1 MARSLGQT
9 DAGIHPCHNGKLLQ
23 VYITITVTNCCKYSL
38 LSLWQIAK
46 NIHHCKYGKLL
57 KTDHCNDGK
66 LLKTYTT
73 VNMANCCK
81 PMSLWQIAA
90 YTCYHGKLLETYI
103 PITMADE
110 CFQFTADSMGY
121 RNTSAD
127 ECFWFTADSV
137 CGIQKHFS
145 WWMFSVCCWLWDTE
159 TLQLMNVFT
168 LLLTLWDTETL
179 QLMDVSGL
187 LLMKCLWGT
196 ETSENSLMKI
206 TYSSSLFHMTNNIP
220 SCLPHCYLRSC
231 VLGSSWQMLPTK
243 VT

>member
-1 MARSLGQT
+1 MANCCRHTSISHYRKLLQTCMARSLGQI
-9 DAGIHPCHNGKLLQ
+9 DAGIHHCHNGKLLQ
-23 VYITITVTNCCKYSL
+23 VYITITVTYCCKYSL

-145 WWMFSVCCWLWDTE
+145 
-159 TLQLMNVFT
+159 
-168 LLLTLWDTETL
+168 
-179 QLMDVSGL
+179 
-187 LLMKCLWGT
+187 
-196 ETSENSLMKI
+196 
-206 TYSSSLFHMTNNIP
+206 
-220 SCLPHCYLRSC
+220 
-231 VLGSSWQMLPTK
+231 
-243 VT
+243 